1 MVQSA
6 DKRWRNALLV
16 LPLLVVLVAVPIVA
30 MPPQSHSVLKSGT
43 FLAGKCYIDSC
54 TMNGTLLGKT
64 LH

>member
-16 LPLLVVLVAVPIVA
+16 LPLLVVLVAVPIVT
-30 MPPQSHSVLKSGT
+30 MPQQSHSTLEGGT
-43 FLAGKCYIDSC
+43 FIAGKCYIDSC
-54 TMNGTLLGKT
+54 TMEGTLLGRT